1 MSKIEYRK
9 INFPKINWDENDEE
23 DSVPKL
29 SKDIYNSLKDTLNAI
44 TNRQPINPNIIKD
57 GLRSINFHKDNPD
70 IYKIIEEMCLEYEL
84 KGKDMTTQ
92 RILDYIISNLSD
104 IKTRKGLNLVFNE
117 IKNKRT
123 GEITPKEL
131 EKISNENEESL
142 NEKDYEFI
150 LKTISEN
157 PESYNINQDE
167 FYYIMTKSP
176 KEALNIILATKSS
189 KVKYILDTS

>member
-44 TNRQPINPNIIKD
+44 TNRQPINPNMIKD

-189 KVKYILDTS
+189 KVK

>member
-131 EKISNENEESL
+131 EKISNENEEFL

-189 KVKYILDTS
+189 KVK

>member
-167 FYYIMTKSP
+167 FYYILTKSP

-189 KVKYILDTS
+189 KVK

>member
-189 KVKYILDTS
+189 KVK

>member
-189 KVKYILDTS
+189 KVKYK

>member
-9 INFPKINWDENDEE
+9 INFPKINWDGNDEE

-189 KVKYILDTS
+189 KVK

>member
-142 NEKDYEFI
+142 NETDYEFI

-189 KVKYILDTS
+189 KVK

>member
-92 RILDYIISNLSD
+92 KILDYIISDLSD

-189 KVKYILDTS
+189 KVK

>member
-157 PESYNINQDE
+157 PESFNINQDE

-189 KVKYILDTS
+189 KVK

>member
-142 NEKDYEFI
+142 SEKDYEFI

-189 KVKYILDTS
+189 KVK

>member
-167 FYYIMTKSP
+167 FYYIMTKKP
-176 KEALNIILATKSS
+176 EDAFKINMATKKSS
-189 KVKYILDTS
+189 

>member
-1 MSKIEYRK
+1 MSEIEYRK

-189 KVKYILDTS
+189 KVK